1 MRSRIALFA
10 GVILIALIGIG
21 NRLAIRSLLLEGNAA
36 LRRNEFQAA
45 QQLFTRALERR
56 PASGAAR
63 LGSGVSLYGQ
73 GRYEDAVQDFDR
85 AGGLLESAS
94 DRARAYFNRGN
105 ASFALGNLH
114 DALEAYRMALRFDPA
129 DEDARY
135 NYALVR
141 QRLQSEQQSGA
152 SRTSREGAEQLVGA
166 LGQPRVKVYGK
177 PIPLPTRPAPGS
189 SPSTVDK

>member
-1 MRSRIALFA
+1 MTSRIGLTA
-10 GVILIALIGIG
+10 GVALIAIIGIG
-21 NRLAIRSLLLEGNAA
+21 NRLAIRSMLLEGHAA
-36 LRRNEFQAA
+36 LERNEFPAA
-45 QQLFTRALERR
+45 QQLYTRALERR
-56 PASGAAR
+56 PTSGAAR
-63 LGSGVSLYGQ
+63 LGLGVALYGQ
-73 GRYEDAVQDFDR
+73 GRYEDAMEDFDR
-85 AGGLLESAS
+85 AGGLLESAI

-152 SRTSREGAEQLVGA
+152 SRTSGEGAEQLVGA

-177 PIPLPTRPAPGS
+177 PAPPPTRPAPGA
-189 SPSTVDK
+189 SPATVDK

>member
-1 MRSRIALFA
+1 MTSRIGLAA
-10 GVILIALIGIG
+10 GVVLIAIVAIG
-21 NRLAIRSLLLEGNAA
+21 NRLAIRSMLLEGHAA
-36 LRRNEFQAA
+36 LERNDFLAA
-45 QQLFTRALERR
+45 QQLYARALERR

-63 LGSGVSLYGQ
+63 LGLGVALYGQ

-141 QRLQSEQQSGA
+141 QRLESEQQSGA
-152 SRTSREGAEQLVGA
+152 SRTSREAEQLVGA

-177 PIPLPTRPAPGS
+177 PAPLPKRPAPGT